1 MSRLATG
8 LASLAAGG
16 FTAAS
21 GATSAAFDLATALRR
36 ATAAASGPA
45 PASLPAALD
54 ALWLL
59 GRVALPP
66 CAAAFLAAL
75 AAGVLQARALLAPA
89 AIAWRWDRLLPA
101 AWIGRVLSPSAL
113 GRGAVAVAAPVAALA
128 ATAWSLSPRLGG
140 LASSPRLMAA
150 AAASV
155 AGEAV
160 RGALGTLAWLL
171 LGAAVVEALLVGA
184 RHRRALR
191 MSRSEVERDVREDEG
206 DPRLRAER
214 RRLQRSNATTR
225 RPACVVVNPTHLA
238 VALRHRKG
246 DEEAPV
252 VTAKGAGAR
261 AAALRREAR
270 RLGIPVVHDPP
281 LARALYRLADVGDEV
296 PEELYEATAV
306 VLAHVHGLGMERAP

>member
-1 MSRLATG
+1 VPPR
-8 LASLAAGG
+8 AAGS
-16 FTAAS
+16 FPL
-21 GATSAAFDLATALRR
+21 SAALTEPVARARAHDIELR
-36 ATAAASGPA
+36 
-45 PASLPAALD
+45 
-54 ALWLL
+54 
-59 GRVALPP
+59 
-66 CAAAFLAAL
+66 C
-75 AAGVLQARALLAPA
+75 RALLAPA
-89 AIAWRWDRLLPA
+89 AIAWRWDRLRAA
-101 AWIGRVLSPSAL
+101 AWTGRVLSPSAL
-113 GRGAVAVAAPVAALA
+113 GRGAMAVAAPVAALA
-128 ATAWSLSPRLGG
+128 ATGWSLSPRLRG
-140 LASSPRLMAA
+140 LASSPRIPAA
-150 AAASV
+150 EAASV

-160 RGALGTLAWLL
+160 RGTLGSLAWLL
-171 LGAAVVEALLVGA
+171 LGAVVAEVLLVRA

-214 RRLQRSNATTR
+214 RRLQRSAATATR

-246 DEEAPV
+246 DEAAPV

-306 VLAHVHGLGMERAP
+306 VLAHVHGLGPERVP